1 MAKVIGRKVLPTDIN
16 EEYVLEQLGIEHV
29 LVPRKLNPYF
39 VARRL
44 TQAARPCPHRDFL
57 YRVVSRLPLPRRGG
71 GSGKGGSGTPP
82 ASAPAVPIPP
92 PSETLGEAAE

>member
-16 EEYVLEQLGIEHV
+16 EEYVLEQLGVEHV

-44 TQAARPCPHRDFL
+44 SQAARPCPHHDFL
-57 YRVVSRLPLPRRGG
+57 YRVVSRLPLSRQGAG
-71 GSGKGGSGTPP
+71 SGENGSGKLIRAVPTPP
-82 ASAPAVPIPP
+82 RPDV
-92 PSETLGEAAE
+92 LGEAAE

>member
-16 EEYVLEQLGIEHV
+16 EEYVLQQLGVEHV

-44 TQAARPCPHRDFL
+44 TQAARPCPHHDFL
-57 YRVVSRLPLPRRGG
+57 YRVVSRLPLPKP
-71 GSGKGGSGTPP
+71 GSGSGRGNGGAPPVSTP
-82 ASAPAVPIPP
+82 AAPAP
-92 PSETLGEAAE
+92 PSPEAFGEAAE